1 MSRVL
6 RLFGI
11 RKASSKQQI
20 EGLHF
25 SDQGIAKKKR
35 DILTANTGEQH
46 VLCPG
51 PDHKRYN
58 QWLVEIERQAESEVS

>member
-1 MSRVL
+1 MSRIL

-11 RKASSKQQI
+11 RKAASTQQI

-25 SDQGIAKKKR
+25 SDQGIARKER
-35 DILTANTGEQH
+35 DRLSANTGEPH

-51 PDHKRYN
+51 PDHKRYK
-58 QWLVEIERQAESEVS
+58 QWQQEMLLKEIA